1 MKIVVKMD
9 LAQGRGSICWKG
21 ANWRLVWGLCVA
33 VGGLLVAGNLMADR
47 LGLPITQINENIAK
61 PAPGTGHRPG
71 AAKH

>member
-21 ANWRLVWGLCVA
+21 ANWRRVWGLCIA

-47 LGLPITQINENIAK
+47 LGLPITQTNVSIAK
-61 PAPGTGHRPG
+61 PAPDTGHRPG
-71 AAKH
+71 VAKH